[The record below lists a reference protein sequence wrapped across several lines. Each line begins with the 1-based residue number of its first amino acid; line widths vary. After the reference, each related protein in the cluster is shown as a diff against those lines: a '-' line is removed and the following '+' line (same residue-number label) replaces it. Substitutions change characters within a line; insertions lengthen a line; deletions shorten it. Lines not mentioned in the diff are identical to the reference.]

1 MSEAN
6 KQILEKLNAAI
17 SKLDFDAAL
26 ELCTEDTE
34 WTFEGDKT
42 LKGKKA
48 VRQWMET
55 DYREPPEFKLHRTVA
70 EGNYLVA
77 IGEIMV
83 KDHQGKPLLHNY
95 ADVWRFRD
103 GLMAELH
110 AFVVKAL

>member
-1 MSEAN
+1 MSQAY

-17 SKLDFDAAL
+17 LELDFDAAL
-26 ELCTEDTE
+26 ELCTDDTE
-34 WTFEGDKT
+34 WTFEGNKT

-55 DYREPPEFKLHRTVA
+55 DYREPPDFKLHRTVA

-83 KDHQGKPLLHNY
+83 KDHQGKSVLHNY

-103 GLMAELH
+103 GLMAELR
-110 AFVVKAL
+110 AFVVRAL